1 MLQRT
6 KKSPPLKSPLLD
18 IKLRSNLIQLRTCVD
33 SAFTLIELIN
43 YIVCDG
49 DLHTINP
56 NAATS
61 TTQAT
66 SSTSNTAAAAVS
78 STLTAPSSIPAAVVA
93 VGNQPPSSLIES
105 KLNVIDELSAAIGSA
120 ASHAESIS
128 PSQHDMTTFSVGTPP
143 QSSSFKS
150 SSIGSYSS
158 AVASH
163 PMYSSPTARVPSSS
177 QASNLSQV
185 GETTSASSS
194 LVPNQTK
201 SQPIPLPTPSLS

>member
-56 NAATS
+56 NAAAS

-66 SSTSNTAAAAVS
+66 SSTSNTAAAVS

-158 AVASH
+158 AVTAH
-163 PMYSSPTARVPSSS
+163 AMYSSPTARVPSSS

-185 GETTSASSS
+185 GETTAASSS